1 MDEQL
6 SNAERRPESQ
16 ELVVLVKVILRRD
29 VVFAAVRWACEVEL
43 GGEGD
48 VRVVERN
55 EPKAE
60 ELSDVEVEDHVGGV
74 VGC

>member
-1 MDEQL
+1 MNEQL
-6 SNAERRPESQ
+6 SNAERRHETE
-16 ELVVLVKVILRRD
+16 ELVVLVKVILRRN
-29 VVFAAVRWACEVEL
+29 VVFTAVRWACELEL
-43 GGEGD
+43 GGEVD

>member
-1 MDEQL
+1 MDEKF
-6 SNAERRPESQ
+6 SNAEGSHEAE
-16 ELVVLVKVILRRD
+16 ELVVLIKVILRRD
-29 VVFAAVRWACEVEL
+29 VVSAAVRWACEEEL
-43 GGEGD
+43 GGKGD

-60 ELSDVEVEDHVGGV
+60 KLGDVEVKDQVGGV